1 MIPHNFFKKRS
12 HPDLKIQL
20 SRKKPRFSA
29 SEQLRV
35 VDWKSLPPHIVQS
48 FFGYLP
54 SIRDQGRTSL
64 TCKAWHQAC
73 REINDHAIYAIAKKF
88 CFFFAPE
95 LMQDIPYACEAQKTL
110 AIRNKLFSY
119 IAGIDNPDLRELTK
133 AIIFSDPD
141 RIRTLCNN
149 RFPIP
154 IKKIGVLNLPQP
166 RTEIR
171 NLNLLHLAA
180 IFANNDAMR
189 ELLRM
194 LDIKKDLPTLNTA
207 HIKYR
212 KISYNLFDLSLLA
225 ENYEI
230 LDMIFD
236 YMFSEY
242 GSFNQLIEELSY
254 CASIQALKDAQF
266 SAINQKKAMNVFLE
280 FILKKIGPKSL
291 CEVIPGNSDF
301 IMFYSLLDWTI
312 DANNSESLQL
322 LLNNEYFL
330 VFSEVYGGYTNG
342 PGYDDYI
349 QYGDEQGLELKN
361 LLGKDGSLLR
371 GFCRENIFQELCY
384 HRGDIDGPEV
394 SRFSNEAITLLRA
407 LNLAIQIQNFAAT
420 EIILQC
426 YQNRAQHDPVTY
438 PHAERINAI
447 ANAAI
452 QLFCHPRAGGDLPS

>member
-35 VDWKSLPPHIVQS
+35 VNWKSLPPHIVQS

-54 SIRDQGRTSL
+54 SLRDQGRASL
-64 TCKAWHQAC
+64 TCKAWHQAW
-73 REINDHAIYAIAKKF
+73 REINDRAINAIAKKF

-95 LMQDIPYACEAQKTL
+95 LTEDIPCVCEGQKSL
-110 AIRNKLFSY
+110 LIRNKLFSY
-119 IAGIDNPDLRELTK
+119 IAGVDNPDLRELTK
-133 AIIFSDPD
+133 AIIFCDPD
-141 RIRTLCNN
+141 RIRALRNN
-149 RFPIP
+149 IFTIS
-154 IKKIGVLNLPQP
+154 IKEIGVLNLPQP
-166 RTEIR
+166 RTEIH
-171 NLNLLHLAA
+171 NFNLLHLAA

-189 ELLRM
+189 ELMRM
-194 LDIKKDLPTLNTA
+194 LDIKKNLPALNTA

-230 LDMIFD
+230 LDMMFD
-236 YMFSEY
+236 CMFSECDT
-242 GSFNQLIEELSY
+242 FDQLIEELSY
-254 CASIQALKDAQF
+254 CASIQALKDALF
-266 SAINQKKAMNVFLE
+266 SAINQKKAINVFLE

-291 CEVIPGNSDF
+291 CEVIPGNPDF
-301 IMFYSLLDWTI
+301 IIFYSLLDWTV
-312 DANNSESLQL
+312 DAYNNESLQL

-330 VFSEVYGGYTNG
+330 ALSKEYGGYTDG

-371 GFCRENIFQELCY
+371 GFCRENIFQDLCY

-407 LNLAIQIQNFAAT
+407 LNLAIQIQNFAAA

-452 QLFCHPRAGGDLPS
+452 QQRQCSLCYS